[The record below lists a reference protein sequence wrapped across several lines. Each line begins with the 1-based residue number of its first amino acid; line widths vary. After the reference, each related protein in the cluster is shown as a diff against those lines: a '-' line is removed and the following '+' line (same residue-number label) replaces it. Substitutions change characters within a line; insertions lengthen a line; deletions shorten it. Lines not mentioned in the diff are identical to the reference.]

1 MGLVSKRFVRLTIVL
16 IIGLSLAAGEA
27 YSQTYGTQRYG
38 RKKFE
43 ITPYGG
49 FFFSGN
55 VNASG
60 GSLNVKDSYNYG
72 LILDIA
78 VQREVMLE
86 FSWSQSE
93 NDVEVINRLGVIEDR
108 TKVNTTYL
116 QVGANYAFGRKN
128 VRPFGVFTLGAVYFN
143 PADGTSTRITY
154 DDRWSFAMSMGGG
167 VKIYLSE
174 SIGIRLQGRLMFPLY
189 FTGGGFYFGTG
200 GSGFGVGAGI
210 PVLQGDL
217 SAGLIIG
224 LGD

>member
-1 MGLVSKRFVRLTIVL
+1 MILHPRRFARLWIFL
-16 IIGLSLAAGEA
+16 IIGISLVAGEA
-27 YSQTYGTQRYG
+27 YAQTYGTQRYG

-43 ITPYGG
+43 LVPYGG
-49 FFFSGN
+49 YFFSGN
-55 VNASG
+55 VNTSG
-60 GSLNVKDSYNYG
+60 GSLNIKDSYNYG

-86 FSWSQSE
+86 LSWSQAE
-93 NDVEVINRLGVIEDR
+93 NDVEVSDRLGIIEDR
-108 TKVNTTYL
+108 VKVNTSYF

-128 VRPFGVFTLGAVYFN
+128 VRPFGLFTIGAVYFN
-143 PADGTSTRITY
+143 PGEGENRSFTY
-154 DDRWSFAMSMGGG
+154 SDEWRFAMALGGG

-174 SIGIRLQGRLMFPLY
+174 SVGIRLQGRLMFPLY
-189 FTGGGFYFGTG
+189 FTGGGFYLGTG
-200 GSGFGVGAGI
+200 GGGFGVGAGI

>member
-1 MGLVSKRFVRLTIVL
+1 MGLVTQRFARLSLFL
-16 IIGLSLAAGEA
+16 IIGLSLVAGET

-43 ITPYGG
+43 IVPYGG

-55 VNASG
+55 VNTGG

-86 FSWSQSE
+86 LSWSQSE

-128 VRPFGVFTLGAVYFN
+128 VRPFGVFTIGAVYFS
-143 PADGTSTRITY
+143 PAGGTNQIYSY
-154 DDRWSFAMSMGGG
+154 EDRWSFAMSMGGG

-174 SIGIRLQGRLMFPLY
+174 AIGIRLQGRLMFPLY
-189 FTGGGFYFGTG
+189 FTGGGFYLGTG
-200 GSGFGVGAGI
+200 GGGFGVGAGI

>member
-1 MGLVSKRFVRLTIVL
+1 MGLVPKRLLRLTLFL
-16 IIGLSLAAGEA
+16 ILGLSLVAGESF
-27 YSQTYGTQRYG
+27 SQTYGTQRYG

-49 FFFSGN
+49 YFFSGN
-55 VNASG
+55 VTGSV
-60 GSLNVKDSYNYG
+60 GSLNIKDSYNYG

-86 FSWSQSE
+86 LFWSQSE
-93 NDVEVINRLGVIEDR
+93 NDVEFVNRLGIIEDKF
-108 TKVNTTYL
+108 KVSTNYF
-116 QVGANYAFGRKN
+116 QIGANYAFGRKN
-128 VRPFGVFTLGAVYFN
+128 VRPFGVFTLGAVYFS
-143 PADGTSTRITY
+143 PAAGTSPNVTY
-154 DDRWSFAMSMGGG
+154 SDEWRFAMSMGGG
-167 VKIYLSE
+167 VKIYLTE

-189 FTGGGFYFGTG
+189 FSGGGFYLGTG
-200 GSGFGVGAGI
+200 GAGFGVGAGI